1 MAANKT
7 CGDYIGNADSGL
19 NGTSTTW
26 NDHIFKSTSLET
38 MSTTQSSY
46 KSSDNNVPSFGIN
59 DGLYLQSVDGTASS
73 LVEVDT
79 DNNST
84 LNDGDSHVA
93 QITVSLASLVQLPS
107 EPSIE
112 VEMIECTLQDLVNGD
127 TSETIQNILRNL
139 KDKHHPQKDNI
150 NSEEHTKDHKTE
162 TTSVSHEQSSDTSR
176 DEDYLRKRMIEKAK
190 KINGA
195 KLNAFAVSFIPS
207 SSQKSLQVHD
217 DLSATENL
225 STLHGHDLIGKG
237 DQSMP
242 STKLNPIAPSFVPQ
256 SIGTE

>member
-1 MAANKT
+1 
-7 CGDYIGNADSGL
+7 
-19 NGTSTTW
+19 
-26 NDHIFKSTSLET
+26 
-38 MSTTQSSY
+38 MSATQSSY
-46 KSSDNNVPSFGIN
+46 KSSDNKGPSFHIN
-59 DGLYLQSVDGTASS
+59 DGLYFQSVDGTTSS

-79 DNNST
+79 DNNSP
-84 LNDGDSHVA
+84 LNDDDSQVA
-93 QITVSLASLVQLPS
+93 QITVSLASLVQLPT

-150 NSEEHTKDHKTE
+150 NSEEQTKDHKTE
-162 TTSVSHEQSSDTSR
+162 TTSISHEQSSDTSR

-190 KINGA
+190 RINGA

-207 SSQKSLQVHD
+207 SSQQESLQDHD
-217 DLSATENL
+217 GLSATENL
-225 STLHGHDLIGKG
+225 STLNGHGLIEKG